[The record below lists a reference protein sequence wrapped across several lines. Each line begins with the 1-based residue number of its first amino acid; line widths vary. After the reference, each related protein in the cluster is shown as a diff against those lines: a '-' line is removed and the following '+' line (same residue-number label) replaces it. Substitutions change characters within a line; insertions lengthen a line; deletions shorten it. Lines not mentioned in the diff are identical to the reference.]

1 MKIHTVSTI
10 EMEYIDAVCLDPS
23 VDKKT
28 RKIMDSSMTKRVDWI
43 KEMMK
48 KGLRILVALDKPK
61 EEIIHYKWVGKMLH
75 SDLAVQGLVPMGL
88 LEYLPI
94 DYALEPVNGSDSLFI
109 NCMWILPPFW
119 KIGIGK
125 SLIDHL
131 ILIAQE
137 YGGISVIT
145 YEGVKWFGTSIKY
158 MPADFFKNF
167 GFKEVDKDGER
178 ILLYL
183 DLGVKEPPKF
193 ILPKSIPHN
202 EKDKITLEIFY
213 NSQCPWSKYMIN
225 TIKKELINYPK
236 LEIKLVNTDDR
247 KVIKKT
253 GISRGIRINGKPVIK
268 RMASWEEVKLEIDKF
283 KK

>member
-1 MKIHTVSTI
+1 MKIHTVSTN

-28 RKIMDSSMTKRVDWI
+28 RKIMNSSMAKRVDWI
-43 KEMMK
+43 KEMMT

-75 SDLAVQGLVPMGL
+75 SDLAVHGFVPMGL

-94 DYALEPVNGSDSLFI
+94 DYALEPVNGSDTLFI

-119 KIGIGK
+119 RIGIGK

-131 ILIAQE
+131 ILIAKE
-137 YGGISVIT
+137 FGGISVIT

-167 GFKEVDKDGER
+167 GFIEVDKDGER

-193 ILPKSIPHN
+193 ILPKSIPHT

-236 LEIKLVNTDDR
+236 IEIKLVNTDDR

-253 GISRGIRINGKPVIK
+253 GISRGIRINGKPVMK